1 MFIKVSFFSID
12 ILSLSVIL
20 SVAFVISLL
29 RVYIP
34 WYMRQE
40 PLKIQFY
47 GLISAFTFSILI
59 LSITSVGLIFLV
71 FWEILRICS
80 YLLVGWWK
88 RRIVAT
94 SIAVVGLL
102 SSRIRDVCLFL
113 IVLRPLQESSLST
126 KILIII
132 AVSSK
137 SAQLLYFPWLLRAI
151 ERPRPVS
158 ALLHSST
165 LVLAR
170 VILSYRI
177 TELRTN
183 VLLFYS
189 GILGIILR
197 VFRTAVF
204 IDLKKRV
211 ACSTIYN
218 IRFIF
223 IWIYMRYTNV
233 LFTHIVV
240 HAIVKASTFVL
251 LRVSSHLLNVQD
263 YRIFLGFS
271 NKQITSI
278 FILLI
283 SLLSLLPLL
292 GVLTFKEYR
301 LELMSSITTV
311 NLVLYLIVI
320 RLRVTRFLF
329 ILEYSILLNSSYT
342 SSFKNL
348 TSPLMVHS
356 FISITL
362 VPIRLIIAV
371 LTYIGPLSTNP
382 LISNYLLLL
391 IVAIFILL
399 YFKGRSYFLNFNY
412 VSDYNTSFLRNIYFT
427 KLTMLGLEYHS
438 IFSSL
443 NKSEWLLYTN
453 SRPKLTSRVL
463 FITILL
469 FILLVLLIY
478 VNSIKKY
485 SYLSNR

>member
-1 MFIKVSFFSID
+1 MFIKLSFFSID
-12 ILSLSVIL
+12 ILSLSVIV
-20 SVAFVISLL
+20 SVTFVIFLL

-34 WYMRQE
+34 WYIGQE

-47 GLISAFTFSILI
+47 GLICAFTFSILI

-88 RRIVAT
+88 RRTVAT

-102 SSRIRDVCLFL
+102 SSRLRDACLFL
-113 IVLRPLQESSLST
+113 IVLRPLQESSLC
-126 KILIII
+126 KRVLIII

-137 SAQLLYFPWLLRAI
+137 SAQLVYFPWLLGAI

-177 TELRTN
+177 TELRTT

-189 GILGIILR
+189 GILGIVIR

-218 IRFIF
+218 IRFMF
-223 IWIYMRYTNV
+223 IWIYMDYTNV

-263 YRIFLGFS
+263 YRMFLRFS

-283 SLLSLLPLL
+283 RLLSLIPLL
-292 GVLTFKEYR
+292 GVLTFKEYG
-301 LELMSSITTV
+301 LELMSSISIT
-311 NLVLYLIVI
+311 NLTLYALVI
-320 RLRVTRFLF
+320 RVRVARFLF
-329 ILEYSILLNSSYT
+329 ILEYSILLNSSYL

-348 TSPLMVHS
+348 ISPLIVHK

-362 VPIRLIIAV
+362 VPIRLIVAV
-371 LTYIGPLSTNP
+371 LAYIRPLPTNS
-382 LISNYLLLL
+382 LISNYFLLLRIARLILLLL
-391 IVAIFILL
+391 
-399 YFKGRSYFLNFNY
+399 KGRSYFLNFNY
-412 VSDYNTSFLRNIYFT
+412 VSDYNNSLLRNLYFT
-427 KLTMLGLEYHS
+427 KLAILGLEYHS
-438 IFSSL
+438 MFSNLS
-443 NKSEWLLYTN
+443 KSEWMLYTN
-453 SRPKLTSRVL
+453 SRPKLTSRIL
-463 FITILL
+463 FITAFS
-469 FILLVLLIY
+469 FILLCLLT
-478 VNSIKKY
+478 
-485 SYLSNR
+485 

>member
-12 ILSLSVIL
+12 ILSLSVIV

-47 GLISAFTFSILI
+47 GLISAFTFSILM
-59 LSITSVGLIFLV
+59 LSITNVGLIFLV

-88 RRIVAT
+88 RRTVAT

-102 SSRIRDVCLFL
+102 SSRIRDACLFL
-113 IVLRPLQESSLST
+113 IVLRPLQASSLCI

-137 SAQLLYFPWLLRAI
+137 SAQVLYFPWLLRAI

-170 VILSYRI
+170 VILTYRI
-177 TELRTN
+177 TELRTI
-183 VLLFYS
+183 VFLFYS

-197 VFRTAVF
+197 VFGTAVF

-223 IWIYMRYTNV
+223 IWIYIGYTSV
-233 LFTHIVV
+233 LFTHMVV

-263 YRIFLGFS
+263 YRIFLRFS
-271 NKQITSI
+271 NKQITRI

-283 SLLSLLPLL
+283 YLLSLLPLL
-292 GVLTFKEYR
+292 GVLAFKEYR
-301 LELMSSITTV
+301 LELMSSISIT
-311 NLVLYLIVI
+311 NLVLYAVAI
-320 RLRVTRFLF
+320 RVRVTGFLF

-348 TSPLMVHS
+348 VSPLIVHK
-356 FISITL
+356 FMCITL
-362 VPIRLIIAV
+362 IPVRLIIAV
-371 LTYIGPLSTNP
+371 LAYIRPLSTDD
-382 LISNYLLLL
+382 LISNYSLLLRIAIFLLLL
-391 IVAIFILL
+391 FN
-399 YFKGRSYFLNFNY
+399 GRTYFLNFNY
-412 VSDYNTSFLRNIYFT
+412 VSDYNTIFLRNIYST
-427 KLTMLGLEYHS
+427 KLAILGLEYHS
-438 IFSSL
+438 MFSKL

-453 SRPKLTSRVL
+453 SRPKLASRIL

-469 FILLVLLIY
+469 FILIALLI
-478 VNSIKKY
+478 
-485 SYLSNR
+485 